1 MLGVILA
8 MTFMVRGA
16 VQEPM
21 ALLYS
26 GLEPVNAGE
35 VIEELDKRGVDYEI
49 RGEAIFIPQ
58 SQRDS
63 VRYSLAR
70 EGLPQQSVRGY
81 ELLDDVN
88 GFSTTSEM
96 YNANYWRAKEGE
108 LARTILAAPYVT
120 AVRVHI
126 AAGTANPFQRDLEA
140 SASVSVTGAGI
151 GPSSARTC
159 HGHCAS
165 ASASAAEGLRSWGA
179 GSEHVH

>member
-1 MLGVILA
+1 MQFVETLKNLSLGRQLSLAGAVLGVILA

-63 VRYSLAR
+63 VRYSLA
-70 EGLPQQSVRGY
+70 
-81 ELLDDVN
+81 
-88 GFSTTSEM
+88 ST
-96 YNANYWRAKEGE
+96 
-108 LARTILAAPYVT
+108 
-120 AVRVHI
+120 
-126 AAGTANPFQRDLEA
+126 
-140 SASVSVTGAGI
+140 
-151 GPSSARTC
+151 
-159 HGHCAS
+159 
-165 ASASAAEGLRSWGA
+165 
-179 GSEHVH
+179 